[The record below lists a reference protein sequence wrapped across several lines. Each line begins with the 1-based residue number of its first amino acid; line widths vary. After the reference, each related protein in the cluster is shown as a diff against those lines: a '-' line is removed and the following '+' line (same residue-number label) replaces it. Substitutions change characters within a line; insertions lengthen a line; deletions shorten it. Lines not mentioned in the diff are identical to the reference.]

1 MSTQSNKYAQR
12 FSVFAGHCRDAIH
25 RVRVELRAARGDA
38 IHRVPTMTH
47 KNEKDMPPGSRAIG
61 LILLFSLC
69 MLAVC
74 VLSIYLLQH
83 SGNGVLQA
91 ALCMAGIALSG
102 LVALRSFFVAQKMA
116 ARAGELQRLQKELG
130 AKNRTLNETNMRLR
144 ALATTD
150 PLTGLANH
158 RALIAALE
166 HELARAYRYRHE
178 CSLLFLDID
187 HFKALNDSYGHAVGD
202 SVLRDF
208 ASLLQQQIRET
219 DVPGRW
225 GGEEFLVI
233 LPETGEQEASL
244 LSERA
249 RAAVAAHAFTMGGG
263 MSLTC
268 SIGIATFP
276 GDARE
281 RDGLVTCADQAMY
294 AAKKLGRNQVRSA
307 SDPATLALSK
317 SDSEQGSRE
326 DVALSGIVEA
336 LNALVE
342 AHDRYTGQ
350 HTRRVATLATRL
362 ALALGLDA
370 TEARM
375 IGLAGRLHDI
385 GKIGIPDAVLQ
396 KAERL
401 NEQEHAS
408 MQGHTIVGAE
418 IISHIPSLRTLIP
431 VIRAHHER
439 WDGQGYPDGLAGT
452 AIPLGARIVAVADA
466 YDAIVTERHY
476 QPARDTS
483 TALNELRRCAGTQF
497 DPEITRAMEEMLG
510 QQNNNLASNTRVA

>member
-1 MSTQSNKYAQR
+1 MSTHSNEYLQ
-12 FSVFAGHCRDAIH
+12 
-25 RVRVELRAARGDA
+25 
-38 IHRVPTMTH
+38 
-47 KNEKDMPPGSRAIG
+47 PGRRTTG
-61 LILLFSLC
+61 LMLLFTFC

-74 VLSIYLLQH
+74 ILTLYLLQH
-83 SGNGVLQA
+83 SGNSFLQVGICVA
-91 ALCMAGIALSG
+91 GMAFSG
-102 LVALRSFFVAQKMA
+102 LVALRSFLIAQKLA
-116 ARAGELQRLQKELG
+116 AHAGELQRLQNELG
-130 AKNRTLNETNMRLR
+130 AKNRILSETNTRLQ
-144 ALATTD
+144 ALATSD

-178 CSLLFLDID
+178 CSILFVDID

-208 ASLLQQQIRET
+208 AVLLQQQIREI

-233 LPETGEQEASL
+233 LPETGEQEARL
-244 LSERA
+244 ISERA
-249 RAAVAAHAFTMGGG
+249 RSAVGAHAFTMGGG

-268 SIGIATFP
+268 SIGVATFP
-276 GDARE
+276 VDARD
-281 RDGLVTCADQAMY
+281 RDGLVICADLAMY

-317 SDSEQGSRE
+317 GKVEQGTRE

-385 GKIGIPDAVLQ
+385 GKIGISDAVLQ
-396 KAERL
+396 KPERL

-408 MQGHTIVGAE
+408 MQEHTIVGAE
-418 IISHIPSLRTLIP
+418 IISRIPSLRSLVP

-439 WDGQGYPDGLAGT
+439 WDGQGYPDGLSGT

-466 YDAIVTERHY
+466 YDAIITERHY
-476 QPARDTS
+476 QPARDADAT
-483 TALNELRRCAGTQF
+483 LNELRRCAGTQF
-497 DPEITRAMEEMLG
+497 DPEIVRALEEMLA
-510 QQNNNLASNTRVA
+510 QQDSNLTSNSRVA

>member
-1 MSTQSNKYAQR
+1 MSTQSKEYVQPGR
-12 FSVFAGHCRDAIH
+12 
-25 RVRVELRAARGDA
+25 RA
-38 IHRVPTMTH
+38 T
-47 KNEKDMPPGSRAIG
+47 G

-69 MLAVC
+69 MLAVGI
-74 VLSIYLLQH
+74 LTIYLLQH
-83 SGNGVLQA
+83 SGNRALQA
-91 ALCMAGIALSG
+91 GVCVAGMALSG
-102 LVALRSFFVAQKMA
+102 LLALRSFFVAQKMA
-116 ARAGELQRLQKELG
+116 AHAGELQRLQKELG
-130 AKNRTLNETNMRLR
+130 VKNRILSETNTRLQ

-158 RALIAALE
+158 RALVAALE

-178 CSLLFLDID
+178 CSILFFDID

-208 ASLLQQQIRET
+208 ASLLQQQIREI

-233 LPETGEQEASL
+233 LPETGEQEARFI
-244 LSERA
+244 SERA

-281 RDGLVTCADQAMY
+281 RDGLVICADQAMY

-317 SDSEQGSRE
+317 SNVEQGSRE

-342 AHDRYTGQ
+342 AHDHYTGQ
-350 HTRRVATLATRL
+350 HTRRVAALATRL
-362 ALALGLDA
+362 ALVLGLDA

-385 GKIGIPDAVLQ
+385 GKIGISDAVL
-396 KAERL
+396 KKPERL
-401 NEQEHAS
+401 NEQEHTS
-408 MQGHTIVGAE
+408 MQEHTIVGAE
-418 IISHIPSLRTLIP
+418 IISRIPALRALVP

-466 YDAIVTERHY
+466 YDAIITERHY
-476 QPARDTS
+476 QPARDAADT
-483 TALNELRRCAGTQF
+483 LNELRRCAGTQF
-497 DPEITRAMEEMLG
+497 DPEIVCALEEMLA
-510 QQNNNLASNTRVA
+510 QQNGDLTSNTRVA

>member
-1 MSTQSNKYAQR
+1 MQPGR
-12 FSVFAGHCRDAIH
+12 
-25 RVRVELRAARGDA
+25 RA
-38 IHRVPTMTH
+38 T
-47 KNEKDMPPGSRAIG
+47 G

-74 VLSIYLLQH
+74 IVTIYLLQN
-83 SGNGVLQA
+83 SGNRAWQ
-91 ALCMAGIALSG
+91 AGICVVGVALSG
-102 LVALRSFFVAQKMA
+102 ALALRSFFVAQKMVA
-116 ARAGELQRLQKELG
+116 HTGELQRLQKELG
-130 AKNRTLNETNMRLR
+130 AKNRILSETNTRLQ

-178 CSLLFLDID
+178 CSILFLDID

-208 ASLLQQQIRET
+208 AVLLQQQIREI

-233 LPETGEQEASL
+233 LPETSEQEARL
-244 LSERA
+244 ISERA
-249 RAAVAAHAFTMGGG
+249 RSAVAAHAFTMGGG

-276 GDARE
+276 VDARE
-281 RDGLVTCADQAMY
+281 RNGLVMCADQAMY

-317 SDSEQGSRE
+317 SNVEEGSRE

-342 AHDRYTGQ
+342 AHDHYTGQ

-362 ALALGLDA
+362 ALALGLDV

-385 GKIGIPDAVLQ
+385 GKIGISDAVLQ
-396 KAERL
+396 KPERL

-408 MQGHTIVGAE
+408 MQEHTIVGAE
-418 IISHIPSLRTLIP
+418 IISRIPSLRALVP

-466 YDAIVTERHY
+466 YDAIITERHY
-476 QPARDTS
+476 QPARDAAA
-483 TALNELRRCAGTQF
+483 ALNELRRCAGTQF
-497 DPEITRAMEEMLG
+497 DPEITRVLEEMLG
-510 QQNNNLASNTRVA
+510 QQNNNLTSNTRVA

>member
-1 MSTQSNKYAQR
+1 MSTQSNEYAQ
-12 FSVFAGHCRDAIH
+12 
-25 RVRVELRAARGDA
+25 
-38 IHRVPTMTH
+38 
-47 KNEKDMPPGSRAIG
+47 PGSRAIG
-61 LILLFSLC
+61 LIVLFSLC

-74 VLSIYLLQH
+74 VLTIYLLQH
-83 SGNGVLQA
+83 SGNGFLQA
-91 ALCMAGIALSG
+91 GICVAGMALSA
-102 LVALRSFFVAQKMA
+102 LLALRSFFVAQKMA
-116 ARAGELQRLQKELG
+116 AHAGELQRLQKELG
-130 AKNRTLNETNMRLR
+130 AKNRILSETNTRLQ

-150 PLTGLANH
+150 PVTGLANH
-158 RALIAALE
+158 RALVAALE

-178 CSLLFLDID
+178 CSILFLDID

-208 ASLLQQQIRET
+208 ASLLRQQIREI

-233 LPETGEQEASL
+233 LPETGEQEARL
-244 LSERA
+244 ISERA
-249 RAAVAAHAFTMGGG
+249 RSAVATHAFTMGGG

-276 GDARE
+276 GDAGE

-307 SDPATLALSK
+307 SDPVTLALRK
-317 SDSEQGSRE
+317 NDGEQGSRE
-326 DVALSGIVEA
+326 DVALFGTVEA

-342 AHDRYTGQ
+342 AHDHYTGL
-350 HTRRVATLATRL
+350 HPRRVATLATRL

-385 GKIGIPDAVLQ
+385 GKIGIPDSVLQ
-396 KAERL
+396 KPERL

-408 MQGHTIVGAE
+408 MQEHTIVGAE
-418 IISHIPSLRTLIP
+418 IISRIPSLRALVP

-439 WDGQGYPDGLAGT
+439 WDGQGYPDSLAGT

-466 YDAIVTERHY
+466 YDAIITERHY
-476 QPARDTS
+476 QAARDTAA
-483 TALNELRRCAGTQF
+483 ALNELRRCAGTQF
-497 DPEITRAMEEMLG
+497 DPVITRALEEMLG
-510 QQNNNLASNTRVA
+510 QQDNNLASNTRVA

>member
-1 MSTQSNKYAQR
+1 MSTQSNEYMQ
-12 FSVFAGHCRDAIH
+12 
-25 RVRVELRAARGDA
+25 
-38 IHRVPTMTH
+38 
-47 KNEKDMPPGSRAIG
+47 PGRRAIG

-69 MLAVC
+69 MLVVC
-74 VLSIYLLQH
+74 ILTIYLLQH
-83 SGNGVLQA
+83 SGNRALQA
-91 ALCMAGIALSG
+91 GICVAGMVLSG
-102 LVALRSFFVAQKMA
+102 LVALRSFFIAQKMVV
-116 ARAGELQRLQKELG
+116 RAGELQRLQKELG
-130 AKNRTLNETNMRLR
+130 AKNRVLSETNTRLQ

-158 RALIAALE
+158 RALVAALE

-178 CSLLFLDID
+178 CSILFLDID
-187 HFKALNDSYGHAVGD
+187 HFKALNDGYGHAVGD

-208 ASLLQQQIRET
+208 ASLLQQQIREI

-233 LPETGEQEASL
+233 LPETGEQEARVIA
-244 LSERA
+244 ERA
-249 RAAVAAHAFTMGGG
+249 RSAVAAHAFTMGGG

-317 SDSEQGSRE
+317 SNAEQGSRE
-326 DVALSGIVEA
+326 DVTLSGIVEA

-342 AHDRYTGQ
+342 AHDCYTGQ
-350 HTRRVATLATRL
+350 HTRRVAALATRL

-385 GKIGIPDAVLQ
+385 GKVGISEAVLQ
-396 KAERL
+396 KPERL

-408 MQGHTIVGAE
+408 MQEHTIVGAE
-418 IISHIPSLRTLIP
+418 IISRIPSLRALVP
-431 VIRAHHER
+431 VIRTHHER
-439 WDGQGYPDGLAGT
+439 WDGAGYPDGLAGT

-466 YDAIVTERHY
+466 YDAIITERHY
-476 QPARDTS
+476 QPARDDAA
-483 TALNELRRCAGTQF
+483 ALSELRRCAGTQF
-497 DPEITRAMEEMLG
+497 DPEIVRVLG
-510 QQNNNLASNTRVA
+510 EILMQDKNNIATSNTLVA

>member
-1 MSTQSNKYAQR
+1 MSTQSNEYAQ
-12 FSVFAGHCRDAIH
+12 
-25 RVRVELRAARGDA
+25 
-38 IHRVPTMTH
+38 
-47 KNEKDMPPGSRAIG
+47 PGSRATG

-74 VLSIYLLQH
+74 ILSIYLLQR
-83 SGNGVLQA
+83 SGNSVLQVGI
-91 ALCMAGIALSG
+91 CVAGMALSG
-102 LVALRSFFVAQKMA
+102 LMALRSFFVAQKMA
-116 ARAGELQRLQKELG
+116 VRAGELQRLQKDLG
-130 AKNRTLNETNMRLR
+130 AKNRVLSEANTRLR

-208 ASLLQQQIRET
+208 ATLLQQQIRET

-233 LPETGEQEASL
+233 LPETDEQEARL

-307 SDPATLALSK
+307 SDPATLALGK
-317 SDSEQGSRE
+317 SEAEQGSRE

-350 HTRRVATLATRL
+350 HTRRVAILATSL

-385 GKIGIPDAVLQ
+385 GKIGISDAVLQ
-396 KAERL
+396 KPEHL
-401 NEQEHAS
+401 NEQEYAS
-408 MQGHTIVGAE
+408 MQEHTIVGAE
-418 IISHIPSLRTLIP
+418 IISRIPSLRSLVP

-439 WDGQGYPDGLAGT
+439 WDGRGYPDGLAGT

-466 YDAIVTERHY
+466 YDAIITERHY
-476 QPARDTS
+476 QPARDT
-483 TALNELRRCAGTQF
+483 TAALNELRCCAGTQF
-497 DPEITRAMEEMLG
+497 DPEITRVLEETLG
-510 QQNNNLASNTRVA
+510 QQNNILASNTRVA

>member
-1 MSTQSNKYAQR
+1 MNIQTNEYAQPGR
-12 FSVFAGHCRDAIH
+12 
-25 RVRVELRAARGDA
+25 RA
-38 IHRVPTMTH
+38 T
-47 KNEKDMPPGSRAIG
+47 G

-74 VLSIYLLQH
+74 IVSIYLLQN
-83 SGNGVLQA
+83 SGSRAWQ
-91 ALCMAGIALSG
+91 AGIYVVGVALSG
-102 LVALRSFFVAQKMA
+102 ALALRSFYVAQKMVA
-116 ARAGELQRLQKELG
+116 HTGELQRLQKELG
-130 AKNRTLNETNMRLR
+130 AKNRILSETNTRLQ
-144 ALATTD
+144 ALATSD

-158 RALIAALE
+158 RALVAALE

-178 CSLLFLDID
+178 CSILFLDID

-208 ASLLQQQIRET
+208 AVLLQQQIREI

-233 LPETGEQEASL
+233 LPETGEQEARL
-244 LSERA
+244 ISERA
-249 RAAVAAHAFTMGGG
+249 RSAVAAHAFTMGGG

-276 GDARE
+276 GDAGE
-281 RDGLVTCADQAMY
+281 RDGLLMCADQAMY
-294 AAKKLGRNQVRSA
+294 AAKKLGRNQVRNA

-317 SDSEQGSRE
+317 SNVEEGSRE

-342 AHDRYTGQ
+342 AHDHYTGQ
-350 HTRRVATLATRL
+350 HTRRVAALATRL
-362 ALALGLDA
+362 ALALGLNA

-385 GKIGIPDAVLQ
+385 GKIGISDAVLQ
-396 KAERL
+396 KPERL

-408 MQGHTIVGAE
+408 MQEHTIVGAD
-418 IISHIPSLRTLIP
+418 IISRIPSLRTLVP

-439 WDGQGYPDGLAGT
+439 WDGEGYPDGLTGT
-452 AIPLGARIVAVADA
+452 AIPLGARIVAVVDA
-466 YDAIVTERHY
+466 YDAIITERHY
-476 QPARDTS
+476 QPARDS
-483 TALNELRRCAGTQF
+483 AAALNELRRCAGTQF
-497 DPEITRAMEEMLG
+497 DPAIVRALEEMLG
-510 QQNNNLASNTRVA
+510 QQDSGLPSNTRVA

>member
-1 MSTQSNKYAQR
+1 MRTQVSEYMQPGR
-12 FSVFAGHCRDAIH
+12 
-25 RVRVELRAARGDA
+25 RA
-38 IHRVPTMTH
+38 T
-47 KNEKDMPPGSRAIG
+47 G
-61 LILLFSLC
+61 LIVLFSLC

-74 VLSIYLLQH
+74 ILTIYLLQH
-83 SGNGVLQA
+83 SSNRALQA
-91 ALCMAGIALSG
+91 GICVAGVALSG
-102 LVALRSFFVAQKMA
+102 LVALRSFFIAQKMA
-116 ARAGELQRLQKELG
+116 AHAGELQRLQKELG
-130 AKNRTLNETNMRLR
+130 AKNRTLSETNARLQ

-158 RALIAALE
+158 RALVAALE

-178 CSLLFLDID
+178 CSILFLDID

-208 ASLLQQQIRET
+208 AKLLEQQIREI

-233 LPETGEQEASL
+233 LPETGEQEARL
-244 LSERA
+244 ISERA
-249 RAAVAAHAFTMGGG
+249 RSAVAAHAFTMGGG

-317 SDSEQGSRE
+317 SVEQGSRE

-350 HTRRVATLATRL
+350 HTRRVAALATRL
-362 ALALGLDA
+362 ALALDLDA

-385 GKIGIPDAVLQ
+385 GKIGISDAVLQ
-396 KAERL
+396 KPERL
-401 NEQEHAS
+401 NEQEYAS
-408 MQGHTIVGAE
+408 MQEHTIVGAD
-418 IISHIPSLRTLIP
+418 IISRIPSLRALVP

-439 WDGQGYPDGLAGT
+439 WDGSGYPDGLAGT

-483 TALNELRRCAGTQF
+483 SALNELRRCAGTQF
-497 DPEITRAMEEMLG
+497 DPAITRALEEVLM
-510 QQNNNLASNTRVA
+510 QQSNNLTSNSRVA

>member
-1 MSTQSNKYAQR
+1 VSTQSNEYAQPGR
-12 FSVFAGHCRDAIH
+12 
-25 RVRVELRAARGDA
+25 RA
-38 IHRVPTMTH
+38 T
-47 KNEKDMPPGSRAIG
+47 G

-74 VLSIYLLQH
+74 ILTIYLLQH
-83 SGNGVLQA
+83 SGNRALQA
-91 ALCMAGIALSG
+91 VIYVAGMALSG
-102 LVALRSFFVAQKMA
+102 LVALRSFFIARKMA
-116 ARAGELQRLQKELG
+116 AHAGELQRLQKELG
-130 AKNRTLNETNMRLR
+130 TKNRILSETNTRLQE
-144 ALATTD
+144 LATTD

-158 RALIAALE
+158 RALIAVLE
-166 HELARAYRYRHE
+166 HELARAYRYQHE
-178 CSLLFLDID
+178 CSILFLDID

-208 ASLLQQQIRET
+208 ALLLQQQIRGI

-233 LPETGEQEASL
+233 LPETGEQEARL

-249 RAAVAAHAFTMGGG
+249 RSAVAAHSFTMGGG

-276 GDARE
+276 GDADA
-281 RDGLVTCADQAMY
+281 RDGLVTSADQAMY
-294 AAKKLGRNQVRSA
+294 AAKKLGRNQVRGA

-317 SDSEQGSRE
+317 SDAEQGSRE
-326 DVALSGIVEA
+326 DVALYGTVEA

-342 AHDRYTGQ
+342 AHDYYTGQ
-350 HTRRVATLATRL
+350 HTRRVAALATRL

-370 TEARM
+370 TQARM

-385 GKIGIPDAVLQ
+385 GKIGISEAVLQ
-396 KAERL
+396 KPERL

-408 MQGHTIVGAE
+408 MQEHTIVGAE
-418 IISHIPSLRTLIP
+418 IISRIPSLRALVP

-439 WDGQGYPDGLAGT
+439 WDGEGYPDGLART
-452 AIPLGARIVAVADA
+452 TIPLGARIVALADA
-466 YDAIVTERHY
+466 YDAIITERHY
-476 QPARDTS
+476 QPARDAAA
-483 TALNELRRCAGTQF
+483 ALNELRRCAGTQF
-497 DPEITRAMEEMLG
+497 DPEIVCALEEMLT
-510 QQNNNLASNTRVA
+510 QQNGNLTSNARVA